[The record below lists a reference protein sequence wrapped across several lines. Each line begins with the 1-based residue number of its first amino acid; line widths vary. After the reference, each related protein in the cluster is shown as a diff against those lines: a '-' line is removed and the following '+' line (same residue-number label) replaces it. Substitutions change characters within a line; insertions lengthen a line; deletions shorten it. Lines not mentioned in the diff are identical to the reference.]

1 MNFSNSLNEAIYNNK
16 ILNILKI
23 LILLTPMFVN
33 KNIYKFRINQE
44 LILKTFILIVLTLFI
59 INLFVSKIKCPI
71 KT

>member
-1 MNFSNSLNEAIYNNK
+1 MIFSNSLNEAIYNK
-16 ILNILKI
+16 KVLNISKN
-23 LILLTPMFVN
+23 LILLTPLFVN

-44 LILKTFILIVLTLFI
+44 LILKTFILILLTLFI